1 VELRLKSLILS
12 LRLPPLYQTRTALP
26 DESANSVRTLL
37 LKVAEGDEN
46 AFGQLFKTYYNQL
59 GGFIFRITES
69 EPLTQEIVQ
78 DVFLKIWINRGSLA
92 ELYCFKAYLL
102 VVARNH
108 AFNCLKQIAR
118 EKNRKKEWVNTVLH
132 HASNNVEDTTTLDT
146 GNLIDEAV
154 ELLPPRQKK
163 VYTLSRRNGMKQEEI
178 ARELNISLETVKKHM
193 VLALRFLKN
202 YLRTHIGLFILLMA
216 GSFKK

>member
-1 VELRLKSLILS
+1 MKI
-12 LRLPPLYQTRTALP
+12 
-26 DESANSVRTLL
+26 LL
-37 LKVAEGDEN
+37 LKVAEGDES
-46 AFGQLFKTYYNQL
+46 AFGQLFKTYYTQL
-59 GGFIFRITES
+59 GGFIMRITES

-78 DVFLKIWINRGSLA
+78 DVFLKIWINRSSLA
-92 ELYCFKAYLL
+92 ELSSFKAYLL

-118 EKNRKKEWVNTVLH
+118 EKSREKEWVKTVLQQ
-132 HASNNVEDTTTLDT
+132 ASNNVEETTTIDT

-163 VYTLSRRNGMKQEEI
+163 VYTLSRQDGMKQEEI

-202 YLRTHIGLFILLMA
+202 YLRTHIGVFIFSLAGLF
-216 GSFKK
+216 SQ